1 MIRGLP
7 HLCKYMP
14 RSKDARRLFSDPEN
28 EPNFD
33 AISRRFP
40 VPGCSDSPQ
49 EKAAAVPV
57 ATLSAAALPLAK
69 IQRLM
74 VGECALGPPLGTSSM
89 DVSLSRNALLRNHS
103 QQQLSVVSLE
113 LQLLQQELAKRQ
125 LQHDKSAAL
134 AAYAELLRGAR
145 GFPF

>member
-1 MIRGLP
+1 
-7 HLCKYMP
+7 MP
-14 RSKDARRLFSDPEN
+14 RSKNARRLFLDPEN
-28 EPNFD
+28 EPNFY
-33 AISRRFP
+33 AISKRFP

-49 EKAAAVPV
+49 EEAAAVPI

-69 IQRLM
+69 IQRLK
-74 VGECALGPPLGTSSM
+74 VGEGALGPPLGKSFM
-89 DVSLSRNALLRNHS
+89 DVSLSRNAMLRNHP

-113 LQLLQQELAKRQ
+113 LQILQQELAIRQ
-125 LQHDKSAAL
+125 LQQDKSAAL